1 MGPGGVTEVE
11 EGSLNGESDV
21 DEVDEVDGG
30 EEVVGMTGNEPEL
43 ASFTTVT
50 WPGKTGPV
58 TLHKKNFKCHLTTAG
73 NPKCHAFM
81 LVCCHSVILVSFIL
95 LC

>member
-1 MGPGGVTEVE
+1 MK

-30 EEVVGMTGNEPEL
+30 EEVVGMTENEPEL

-58 TLHKKNFKCHLTTAG
+58 TLHIMTRGIFKWITLMT
-73 NPKCHAFM
+73 
-81 LVCCHSVILVSFIL
+81 
-95 LC
+95 

>member
-1 MGPGGVTEVE
+1 MKRGREPDSHGTRRGHRGK

-30 EEVVGMTGNEPEL
+30 EEVVGMTENEPEL

-58 TLHKKNFKCHLTTAG
+58 TLHKT
-73 NPKCHAFM
+73 
-81 LVCCHSVILVSFIL
+81 
-95 LC
+95 

>member
-1 MGPGGVTEVE
+1 MGPGGVTEVK
-11 EGSLNGESDV
+11 EGSLNGEGDV

-30 EEVVGMTGNEPEL
+30 EEVVEMPENEPEI

-58 TLHKKNFKCHLTTAG
+58 TLHETHR
-73 NPKCHAFM
+73 
-81 LVCCHSVILVSFIL
+81 
-95 LC
+95 

>member
-1 MGPGGVTEVE
+1 MGPGGATEVK
-11 EGSLNGESDV
+11 EGSLNGEGDV

-30 EEVVGMTGNEPEL
+30 EEVVGMTENEPEL

-58 TLHKKNFKCHLTTAG
+58 TLHIIGHIGLFNLVVFKLLP
-73 NPKCHAFM
+73 NPQF
-81 LVCCHSVILVSFIL
+81 
-95 LC
+95 

>member
-1 MGPGGVTEVE
+1 MKRGREPDSHGTRRCHRVK

-30 EEVVGMTGNEPEL
+30 EEVVGMTENEPEL

-58 TLHKKNFKCHLTTAG
+58 TLHKTKDSN
-73 NPKCHAFM
+73 
-81 LVCCHSVILVSFIL
+81 ILISR
-95 LC
+95 